1 MPRRAVSENERC
13 VGLRSGARW
22 GIIEGRVHGARTAFP
37 RASHGRMKSDEAEQL
52 RKRYLYRRLIVTG
65 RLKLHRHAAVRLIG
79 PDCAYHLYGHYAG
92 DTPKD
97 APEADG

>member
-1 MPRRAVSENERC
+1 
-13 VGLRSGARW
+13 
-22 GIIEGRVHGARTAFP
+22 
-37 RASHGRMKSDEAEQL
+37 MKSDEAEQL

-92 DTPKD
+92 E
-97 APEADG
+97 APDDKPDSPPLTRGPSPQGESPDREDPQP